1 MNGSKRQLAFIAYL
15 VPVFGWLYVLLFQ
28 RKDEFAVYHAKQ
40 SMVLTITAV
49 AAPLIWVVVAWVL
62 TLIPMVGPIL
72 AVSLFALVILIYL
85 FLGVVWIMGMANA
98 LQALTKPLPIVG
110 GWAERISIGG

>member
-1 MNGSKRQLAFIAYL
+1 
-15 VPVFGWLYVLLFQ
+15 VLLFQ

-49 AAPLIWVVVAWVL
+49 AAPLIWVVAAWVL

-72 AVSLFALVILIYL
+72 AASLFALVILIYL
-85 FLGVVWIMGMANA
+85 FLVGIWIVGMVNA
-98 LQALTKPLPIVG
+98 LQALVKPLPVIG